1 MLGESRRTSE
11 STLDLHLV
19 EQGDIVMA
27 GNGSNRGEGI
37 LAGKGEWQGQ
47 DQKSR
52 FTSLKTLLQW
62 TYRTIAA
69 AKHVG
74 A

>member
-1 MLGESRRTSE
+1 
-11 STLDLHLV
+11 
-19 EQGDIVMA
+19 MA
-27 GNGSNRGEGI
+27 GNGSNRGARI
-37 LAGKGEWQGQ
+37 LGGRVKRPGQ
-47 DQKSR
+47 DRKSR

-62 TYRTIAA
+62 SYRTIAA

>member
-1 MLGESRRTSE
+1 LGQLPATKTELRG
-11 STLDLHLV
+11 

-27 GNGSNRGEGI
+27 GNGSNRGAGI
-37 LAGKGEWQGQ
+37 LAGRVKRPGQ
-47 DQKSR
+47 DPKSR

-62 TYRTIAA
+62 SYRTIAA

>member
-1 MLGESRRTSE
+1 LE
-11 STLDLHLV
+11 
-19 EQGDIVMA
+19 A
-27 GNGSNRGEGI
+27 NR
-37 LAGKGEWQGQ
+37 
-47 DQKSR
+47 KSC

-62 TYRTIAA
+62 RYRTIAA

>member
-1 MLGESRRTSE
+1 
-11 STLDLHLV
+11 
-19 EQGDIVMA
+19 MA
-27 GNGSNRGEGI
+27 GHGSNGGAGI
-37 LAGKGEWQGQ
+37 LAGKVKLPGTTQET
-47 DQKSR
+47 R

-62 TYRTIAA
+62 SYRTIAA

>member
-1 MLGESRRTSE
+1 MGRLPATEIELRG
-11 STLDLHLV
+11 
-19 EQGDIVMA
+19 EQGDIVMV
-27 GNGSNRGEGI
+27 GNGSNRGAWI
-37 LAGKGEWQGQ
+37 LAGRVKLPGH
-47 DQKSR
+47 DRKSR

-62 TYRTIAA
+62 SYRTIAA